1 MLLFIQKAALLA
13 VKYIIKLVLL
23 ERFEL
28 SSAGYL
34 PLTPYKEAA
43 LTVKLQEHLKVVALT
58 PQGSFQLSLTSL
70 WVSLPIWN
78 SLDKND

>member
-1 MLLFIQKAALLA
+1 
-13 VKYIIKLVLL
+13 
-23 ERFEL
+23 
-28 SSAGYL
+28 
-34 PLTPYKEAA
+34 
-43 LTVKLQEHLKVVALT
+43 VVALT